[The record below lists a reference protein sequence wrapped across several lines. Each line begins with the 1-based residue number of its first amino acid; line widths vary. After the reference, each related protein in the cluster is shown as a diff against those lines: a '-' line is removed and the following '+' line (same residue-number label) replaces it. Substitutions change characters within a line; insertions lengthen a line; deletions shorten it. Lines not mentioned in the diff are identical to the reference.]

1 MATRGRFVK
10 DTPPSPSL
18 YSVTLKGKPPA
29 HLPNTPYPVNG
40 PYVTSTRSSFSP
52 LGATSPALPRR
63 VEAHHEITLLDHR
76 IAEQGG
82 TTSAI
87 ARLPHRIKKTKDK
100 ISDKVRIEEL
110 TRDFEAQLEEN
121 DHLKRV
127 NFELNRFR
135 EQVVVG
141 FQGLRNALHELST
154 RVALSEQEL
163 SKYWGFDLD
172 NTADD
177 DMPVI

>member
-1 MATRGRFVK
+1 MTPRVRFAS
-10 DTPPSPSL
+10 DMTSTPSL
-18 YSVTLKGKPPA
+18 YSVASTSRHPR
-29 HLPNTPYPVNG
+29 HLPQTPYP
-40 PYVTSTRSSFSP
+40 TTRSYTTIRDSSSSLEQISSTP
-52 LGATSPALPRR
+52 PATL
-63 VEAHHEITLLDHR
+63 EAHHHEITLLDHR

-87 ARLPHRIKKTKDK
+87 ARLPHRIQKTKGR
-100 ISDKVRIEEL
+100 ISDKDRIEEL
-110 TRDFEAQLEEN
+110 TRDYEAQLEEN
-121 DHLKRV
+121 NHLKRV
-127 NFELNRFR
+127 NYELNRFR

-154 RVALSEQEL
+154 RVTLSEQEL
-163 SKYWGFDLD
+163 SKYWGFELD